1 MVVAVV
7 AMRMVQMAIDEVID
21 VVAMRHRFVAAAVA
35 VHVAGFVAAAVV
47 VRRADVRVGGADG
60 DGVFIDVVAVRMV
73 QVSVV
78 QVINVA
84 FVLDGGVAAACA
96 VLVFVIGVVRFV
108 AATAAVVFAHV

>member
-1 MVVAVV
+1 VVVAVV
-7 AMRMVQMAIDEVID
+7 AVRVVQMTINEVVR
-21 VVAMRHRFVAAAVA
+21 VVAMRYGFVSAAGAVYMSRFVAVA
-35 VHVAGFVAAAVV
+35 VMIWG
-47 VRRADVRVGGADG
+47 ADVRVGGADG

>member
-1 MVVAVV
+1 MAINEVVGVV
-7 AMRMVQMAIDEVID
+7 AMRYGFVSAAGAVYMS
-21 VVAMRHRFVAAAVA
+21 RFVAVA
-35 VHVAGFVAAAVV
+35 VMIWG
-47 VRRADVRVGGADG
+47 ADVRVGGADG

-73 QVSVV
+73 QVTVV

>member
-1 MVVAVV
+1 M
-7 AMRMVQMAIDEVID
+7 
-21 VVAMRHRFVAAAVA
+21 
-35 VHVAGFVAAAVV
+35 
-47 VRRADVRVGGADG
+47 
-60 DGVFIDVVAVRMV
+60 FIDVVAVRVV
-73 QVSVV
+73 QVAVV

>member
-1 MVVAVV
+1 
-7 AMRMVQMAIDEVID
+7 
-21 VVAMRHRFVAAAVA
+21 
-35 VHVAGFVAAAVV
+35 
-47 VRRADVRVGGADG
+47 
-60 DGVFIDVVAVRMV
+60 
-73 QVSVV
+73 V